1 MSLQNDIYGRLKKAI
16 IYGELSPG
24 EKLSEVELAKQMNTS
39 RTPIR
44 EAFRQLQTEGYVTAS
59 PNRGV
64 SVSKLPPEEIESI
77 YNVISLLEGY
87 AAELATRKIKRA
99 ELSKLRGFQKK
110 LGFCASRKK
119 YRDYV
124 EENTKFHHFLTLVSG
139 NSCLAKTVS
148 ELRARIYRYRLT
160 SVTIP
165 GYLEQYASDHE
176 RIIDSIAKG
185 DSNRAKKYVTEHVDF
200 VKKILVNFLKENKGF

>member
-110 LGFCASRKK
+110 LGFYASRKK

-139 NSCLAKTVS
+139 NSCLAKTVA

-185 DSNRAKKYVTEHVDF
+185 DSNRAKKYVTEHVNF